1 MRIYPADYRLAFEVE
16 MQAAFDRS
24 AKEHRDRGRLP
35 YLRFLMKE
43 LAGLGTGAIREWIAK
58 SRTSRS
64 VRARTLP
71 DLGNM
76 RPAGVPGELW
86 FATPRRS
93 VPDEIAAARQ
103 RVEFCLRRMEH
114 AIANHDF
121 PGARYYSDEDLKAR
135 EQLRQLREKQ
145 GLAE

>member
-1 MRIYPADYRLAFEVE
+1 MRMYPADYRLAFEVE

-24 AKEHRDRGRLP
+24 AKEHRARGWLP
-35 YLRFLMKE
+35 YVRFLATE
-43 LAGLGTGAIREWIAK
+43 LAGLWTGALQEWIAK
-58 SRTSRS
+58 SKTSR
-64 VRARTLP
+64 
-71 DLGNM
+71 NM

-86 FATPRRS
+86 FAAPRGS
-93 VPDEIAAARQ
+93 VPDEVAAVKQ

-135 EQLRQLREKQ
+135 EQLRKLREKH
-145 GLAE
+145 GLAD